1 MKARRSTVVTGLG
14 RAVQACGLHV
24 VHATGIAVLLA
35 LGGCAGP
42 AVDGPV
48 QWWHQLEGGRIAQ
61 DRPAPPNAD
70 APYPNLASVPA
81 RPTSTPSDIRAK
93 IADGLVA
100 DRANAVYGASQV
112 PLLPAHPVIVQH
124 PPQMA
129 DASSAS
135 MQAAEPP
142 RAAPRGKVAATPLA
156 PPPDARPPDK
166 LASDTT
172 APNMPAMPAAPPSP
186 PSLPG
191 VAQTT
196 VATPPPVAPPVVS
209 ATVPEPAAGAP
220 VSLSFAPGSAALPP
234 NAAKSLQ
241 SLASQR
247 GSRTIL
253 VAGFGDATGADA
265 ASQQAA
271 LALALARARSIA
283 SALAQ
288 AGVPDTA
295 IRQEAQALG
304 AGGIA
309 RILE

>member
-1 MKARRSTVVTGLG
+1 MKARRASVVTGLG
-14 RAVQACGLHV
+14 KAVQARGVHV
-24 VHATGIAVLLA
+24 VHAAGIAVLLSVSLA

-42 AVDGPV
+42 AADGPV

-81 RPTSTPSDIRAK
+81 RPAATPPDIRAK
-93 IADGLVA
+93 IANGLVA
-100 DRANAVYGASQV
+100 DHANAVYGASQV

-124 PPQMA
+124 PPQLA
-129 DASSAS
+129 DASSAT

-156 PPPDARPPDK
+156 PPPDAPP
-166 LASDTT
+166 ADTS
-172 APNMPAMPAAPPSP
+172 APDMPAMPAVPPSP

-191 VAQTT
+191 VVQTT
-196 VATPPPVAPPVVS
+196 AAMPPPVAPLVV
-209 ATVPEPAAGAP
+209 AAPVPEPVAGAP
-220 VSLSFAPGSAALPP
+220 VALTFAPGSAALPP
-234 NAAKSLQ
+234 DAAKSLQ

-247 GSRTIL
+247 GTRTIL
-253 VAGFGDATGADA
+253 AAGFGDAAGVDA
-265 ASQQAA
+265 GSQQDA

-283 SALAQ
+283 LALVQ
-288 AGVPDTA
+288 AGVPDAA